1 MTRSMLRAT
10 TMMGDNDGKPLN
22 NNNNNNY
29 AKEGD
34 LAEGNGKDEPL
45 AEGEEDNKYAE
56 GNNKDEY

>member
-1 MTRSMLRAT
+1 
-10 TMMGDNDGKPLN
+10 MMGDNDGKPLN